1 MATITKIHGKNGLSF
16 KITVH
21 CGYDEYYRKR
31 RHYKTYRP
39 PATWSEQYAE
49 REAQRIAVEFEN
61 SIRQVFGWITAK
73 PLRNMPTMSSSSKNI
88 PVQSTAP
95 SSCTSICANGS
106 IRRSVISN

>member
-1 MATITKIHGKNGLSF
+1 MATITKIHGKTGLSF

-49 REAQRIAVEFEN
+49 REAQRVAVEFEN
-61 SIRQVFGWITAK
+61 SIRLCRLCHPAQRTYRHKAQYYRV
-73 PLRNMPTMSSSSKNI
+73 
-88 PVQSTAP
+88 VQAFVRTDQS
-95 SSCTSICANGS
+95 GD
-106 IRRSVISN
+106 RSFQTD